1 MIKAAGDED
10 LALLNACLEVEA
22 ELRQQ
27 GYVAVERLLAT
38 VAVRNGRLSERVT
51 PSPTGMLPAR
61 CATCTRLGGDTA
73 HRCACK
79 TSAAD

>member
-51 PSPTGMLPAR
+51 SLPDRDAAR
-61 CATCTRLGGDTA
+61 ALCDLYEARWGYGA
-73 HRCACK
+73 
-79 TSAAD
+79 